1 MEHDISVEAFHP
13 EAVSEATPLDHR
25 FTRSPF
31 PTLHVCY
38 HGLRSGKD
46 TAHHPLAA
54 AAGRKRGPA
63 RARGGSS
70 SSSSRSDAQ
79 ERKRE
84 DQDQDQEEEE
94 EGQ

>member
-38 HGLRSGKD
+38 HGIRDSGNGD
-46 TAHHPLAA
+46 AA
-54 AAGRKRGPA
+54 APAVPAAVRRSKKRGAAGSNA
-63 RARGGSS
+63 RPEGSGRPSGGGGIG
-70 SSSSRSDAQ
+70 DAG
-79 ERKRE
+79 EGKE
-84 DQDQDQEEEE
+84 EADQ
-94 EGQ
+94 